1 MLESCKS
8 EAEVKKINDQKKLE
22 AELEAAAELER
33 KQEDMAAR
41 QSAEKHSAATSIE
54 SICRGHSARTS
65 VTKLRRE
72 RAEELSQRDSESERK
87 MTIKIQRAFRGHSVR
102 GHFNGAGIDVT
113 SLANRG
119 KDDIKGIVAERVD
132 RDFNN
137 RRLYER
143 LAAIFLL
150 GTLRKRLDKDYE
162 NGLVM
167 ANEYVAKFDNHKD
180 ALKDALDTCNNAVA
194 MLKIELSQTP
204 EQTPEHVMLE
214 LDLKTEIARKAHFAY
229 VLEVCD
235 MQLWWVTQH
244 LRQHYRR
251 HRSSVL
257 LSSAT
262 SEGLE
267 WLAQETQ
274 QLQDLRAFV
283 EERHAQVPD
292 TIENRYF
299 IDWLADQS
307 QRIITQNIGFDM
319 EQEFLI
325 SKANSRCGERGR
337 GRAPFSS
344 TRALLCETCPRA
356 RTAAAGWNSS

>member
-1 MLESCKS
+1 
-8 EAEVKKINDQKKLE
+8 
-22 AELEAAAELER
+22 
-33 KQEDMAAR
+33 
-41 QSAEKHSAATSIE
+41 
-54 SICRGHSARTS
+54 
-65 VTKLRRE
+65 
-72 RAEELSQRDSESERK
+72 

-214 LDLKTEIARKAHFAY
+214 LDLYLVEALAGFAGILLPLSERR
-229 VLEVCD
+229 LEP
-235 MQLWWVTQH
+235 LH
-244 LRQHYRR
+244 LVR
-251 HRSSVL
+251 
-257 LSSAT
+257 
-262 SEGLE
+262 
-267 WLAQETQ
+267 LA
-274 QLQDLRAFV
+274 
-283 EERHAQVPD
+283 
-292 TIENRYF
+292 
-299 IDWLADQS
+299 
-307 QRIITQNIGFDM
+307 G
-319 EQEFLI
+319 
-325 SKANSRCGERGR
+325 
-337 GRAPFSS
+337 
-344 TRALLCETCPRA
+344 
-356 RTAAAGWNSS
+356 